1 MVDMIFYI
9 TGDKNDIFDVG
20 FRPGLVSLADE
31 VGIKVHATNL
41 RNEKKIRV
49 VASGSHASI
58 ISYHEMIKGKNVP
71 IIFEKNVPK
80 YSPTK
85 MVEYDGPDIDWHG
98 YNIQFMSA
106 QLSKTMY
113 HSNKVFKDI
122 NDKLNSID
130 KKINTNKNKKIKN
143 ARKL

>member
-1 MVDMIFYI
+1 MVDKIFYI
-9 TGDKNDIFDVG
+9 TSDKDDIFNVG
-20 FRPGLVSLADE
+20 FRPGLIALADE

-41 RNEKKIRV
+41 HKEKKIRV
-49 VASGSHASI
+49 VASGSQDSI
-58 ISYHEMIKGKNVP
+58 KIYHSLIKEKSVP
-71 IIFEKNVPK
+71 IIFEKNMLG
-80 YSPTK
+80 YSPSK
-85 MVEYDGPDIDWHG
+85 MVEYNGPDIDWYG

-130 KKINTNKNKKIKN
+130 KKLTTNKNKKIKN
-143 ARKL
+143 TRKR